1 MDDQVKHVLERYN
14 ESFLHIA
21 PFFEKA
27 RDSHKMYV
35 GKQWLPGDEKN
46 ARLKRM
52 STPNINVI
60 KKNVDTIVG
69 LQKMNKTALSVKA
82 EEINDNT
89 KSGIANII
97 LHHQVKNANGY
108 QALDMAF
115 KSAVIAGLGWISPY
129 IDFSVDPENGQFMV
143 ENDSIF
149 DMFFDPHFRQKNG
162 SDMKY
167 VVRRKVIDKL
177 FAIQNYPEFASDIEN
192 SNEDYK
198 IDQYVTSVAG
208 LKEKVLVMELWEK
221 SYETFYTVFFN
232 DKVFDFRK
240 DEFEEAKQQ
249 IEELKA
255 TGAKLNLIERKKQVV
270 NLTIVLNN
278 RIKVYHGKSPYGD
291 VGIPF
296 IPMFGFF
303 DPEYETWDYKLQG
316 IVEQLKDIQRE
327 KNRWRANMMYAMN
340 TMIHSG
346 WILDKG
352 AVDDTRI
359 LQRGMS
365 APIIEKNPGKQI
377 DRIRPMEFPNAFA
390 GIESLN
396 DQDFLKIGLN
406 PDILGNI
413 SRSDS
418 GKAIKLRM
426 TQGLTSFA
434 ELTDGYNEAMRNF
447 GILSLGLI
455 FQNYTR
461 RKLLR
466 ILGNQFEGITEDDI
480 LDISDIPY
488 DVDID
493 ETTYNPTHK
502 MQVFDQLIEIMQYG
516 MHNVSPKMLLRYL
529 EIDPIIYQEF
539 MQDIAQ
545 QEQMQMQQ
553 MQQAQQLQN
562 EMTAVQI
569 NNEKKKGQNMQAQS
583 ALMSAKVME
592 NLKQQNTESMLNDFV
607 GGEEQ

>member
-1 MDDQVKHVLERYN
+1 MIDDKVKHVIERYN
-14 ESFLHIA
+14 ESFLHLA

-27 RDSHKMYV
+27 REAHRMYV

-52 STPNINVI
+52 ATPNINVI

-69 LQKMNKTALSVKA
+69 IQKMNKTALSVKA
-82 EEINDNT
+82 EEVNDNM
-89 KSGIANII
+89 KSGIANIV

-115 KSAVIAGLGWISPY
+115 KSAVIAGLGWVSPY
-129 IDFSVDPENGQFMV
+129 IDFSVDPENGQFMC

-149 DMFFDPHFRQKNG
+149 DMFYDPHFRQKSG

-167 VVRRKVIDKL
+167 VVRRKVVDKL
-177 FAIQNYPEFASDIEN
+177 FAIQNYPDFADEIEN

-208 LKEKVLVMELWEK
+208 LKDKVLVMELWEK
-221 SYETFYTVFFN
+221 DYEKFYTVFFN
-232 DKVFDFRK
+232 DKVFDFK
-240 DEFEEAKQQ
+240 KNEYEQAKQQ

-255 TGAKLNLIERKKQVV
+255 TGAQINLVERKKQVV
-270 NLTIVLNN
+270 KLTIVLNN
-278 RIKVYHGKSPYGD
+278 KILVYHGDSPYGNNA
-291 VGIPF
+291 IPF
-296 IPMFGFF
+296 VPMFGFF
-303 DPEYETWDYKLQG
+303 DPEYESWDYKLQG
-316 IVEQLKDIQRE
+316 LVEQLKDIQRE

-346 WILDKG
+346 WIMDKG

-377 DRIRPMEFPNAFA
+377 DRIRPMDFPQAFA
-390 GIESLN
+390 GIEALN

-406 PDILGNI
+406 PDILGNM

-447 GILSLGLI
+447 GILSLGMI
-455 FQNYTR
+455 FQNYT
-461 RKLLR
+461 KKKILR
-466 ILGNQFEGITEDDI
+466 IIGNEYAEVTEDDI
-480 LDISDIPY
+480 LDLSDIPY
-488 DVDID
+488 DIDID

-502 MQVFDQLIEIMQYG
+502 MQVFDQLVEMMQYG
-516 MHNVSPKMLLRYL
+516 VQNVSPKMLLKYI
-529 EIDPIIYQEF
+529 EIDPAIYNEF
-539 MQDIAQ
+539 MQDMAQ
-545 QEQMQMQQ
+545 QEQMQA
-553 MQQAQQLQN
+553 QQAQQANELQN
-562 EMTAVQI
+562 RMQEVQI
-569 NNEKKKGQNMQAQS
+569 NNEMKKGQNMQAQS

-592 NLKQQNTESMLNDFV
+592 NLKKQNEENLIGNYV
-607 GGEEQ
+607 GDME